1 MPPSGVGLP
10 DPLPDL
16 KEPPPAG
23 NAIAFEA
30 WGDGKADGLVSAAF
44 IRPNKIGVHGV
55 KPALPAFH
63 RSVETLEVDC
73 DVSALLHASVRL
85 LSAASAFLGFLF
97 PLGRCCAIAHI
108 QQHFDQFVRHTA
120 V

>member
-44 IRPNKIGVHGV
+44 IRHNKIGVHRV
-55 KPALPAFH
+55 KPAFPAFH
-63 RSVETLEVDC
+63 RSVEALEVDC
-73 DVSALLHASVRL
+73 DISSLLHAPAIL
-85 LSAASAFLGFLF
+85 LYHIILSSSRALK
-97 PLGRCCAIAHI
+97 PLS
-108 QQHFDQFVRHTA
+108 
-120 V
+120 